1 MPASDFRKRAL
12 VFVAFAVTVT
22 LILVFLLPFAEEQFK
37 AYFFNHYRLTITPE
51 GNPVPASGDQPP
63 GMMVATSIALAVNL
77 VRILKI
83 VLWMALII
91 SVVRFIGQMI
101 LSTFRGSQPEV
112 SSLLKTVLSVIIYIV
127 SFFIVFQTQYPEV
140 PLAPL
145 FTGSTILGI
154 VVGLAL
160 QDTLGN
166 LFAGIALQADQ
177 PFQVGDVVTMMN
189 QQGGVIESVSWRGVK
204 IRTFQNK
211 LLVLSNTVMG
221 KEMIEVAPRDNLN
234 ARIVF
239 FNTEYHNSP
248 ARTIQ
253 LIRDAVRHVEN
264 VSSKIR
270 PIVRIKNLGS
280 DGIDWEVKYWAD
292 DYTKHHD
299 TDALIRQRVWYV
311 FSREKIEFAYPTRT
325 IYMEEKREEPSLVEY
340 VNSAADSLQQVP
352 VFVPLTE
359 EELERLAKGSS
370 TRVYAPGE
378 AIVRRGQEGNS
389 MFVIVRGRVAVQ
401 IPENDTLKTIN
412 ELTANDFFGEMSL
425 LTGQPRTATVIALE
439 ETEVIQIK
447 KTSLKP
453 LFEANPN
460 LMIAI
465 CQIIEERRT
474 LLVSEVT
481 EEDSSEIAKS
491 GVLTSLRK
499 FFGFSK
505 P

>member
-1 MPASDFRKRAL
+1 MPASDFRKRAV
-12 VFVAFAVTVT
+12 VFVAFAGTVT
-22 LILVFLLPFAEEQFK
+22 LILALLLPFAEEQFK
-37 AYFFNHYRLTITPE
+37 AYFFNNYRITITPE
-51 GNPVPASGDQPP
+51 GLPVPASGDQAP

-77 VRILKI
+77 IRILRI

-91 SVVRFIGQMI
+91 SVVRFLGQTI

-112 SSLLKTVLSVIIYIV
+112 SSLVKTVLSIVVYIV

-211 LLVLSNTVMG
+211 LLVLSNSMMG
-221 KEMIEVAPRDNLN
+221 KEMIEVAPRENLN
-234 ARIVF
+234 ARTVA

-248 ARTIQ
+248 TRTIQ
-253 LIRDAVRHVEN
+253 LIRDAIRHVEN

-270 PIVRIKNLGS
+270 PIVRIRNLGS

-292 DYTKHHD
+292 DYTKYQD
-299 TDALIRQRVWYV
+299 TDALIRQRIWYV
-311 FSREKIEFAYPTRT
+311 FNREKIEFAYPTRT
-325 IYMEEKREEPSLVEY
+325 IYMGEKREEPSQVEY
-340 VNSAADSLQQVP
+340 VNTAAESLHQVP

-378 AIVRRGQEGNS
+378 SIVRRGQEGNS

-401 IPENDTLKTIN
+401 IPENDALKTIN

-447 KTSLKP
+447 KSALRP

-460 LMIAI
+460 LMTAI
-465 CQIIEERRT
+465 CEIIEERRT
-474 LLVSEVT
+474 LLVSEQT
-481 EEDSSEIAKS
+481 EEDSSEIARS
-491 GVLTSLRK
+491 GVLSSLRK
-499 FFGFSK
+499 FFGFSRS
-505 P
+505 